1 MDLDQDGSLS
11 FDEFM
16 LLVSCVFIYLKVDYE
31 SYPLKQWRADEI
43 ANAKK
48 RMFDLVPSS
57 GADIEAV
64 KELIE
69 SDEFINLAKESF
81 QEYDVDGS
89 GYLED
94 EEITALCEQLYE
106 VLIDSGYTVSKPGPS
121 DVKQFMWNVDTSGDG
136 KLSIDEYVQMVK

>member
-1 MDLDQDGSLS
+1 
-11 FDEFM
+11 
-16 LLVSCVFIYLKVDYE
+16 
-31 SYPLKQWRADEI
+31 
-43 ANAKK
+43 
-48 RMFDLVPSS
+48 MFDLVPSS

-121 DVKQFMWNVDTSGDG
+121 DVKQFM
-136 KLSIDEYVQMVK
+136 